1 VARTSFG
8 NMGKGPKNHLVGKGL
23 IGQGRKGTRGRF
35 VEQKFML
42 STNFRCYKIHTCKSC
57 GFGYTMLCYLSRT
70 KMFNKPT
77 SAVTGK
83 SFGNIANGPQTARNS
98 YENRG
103 KDLQWPVKPEELQC
117 HLATLQKAKA
127 G

>member
-1 VARTSFG
+1 
-8 NMGKGPKNHLVGKGL
+8 
-23 IGQGRKGTRGRF
+23 
-35 VEQKFML
+35 
-42 STNFRCYKIHTCKSC
+42 
-57 GFGYTMLCYLSRT
+57 
-70 KMFNKPT
+70 MFNKPT

-127 G
+127 GQKLIWQLSKGTVLPSLEFDNKARIAQGLVFSLATQQKQQSG